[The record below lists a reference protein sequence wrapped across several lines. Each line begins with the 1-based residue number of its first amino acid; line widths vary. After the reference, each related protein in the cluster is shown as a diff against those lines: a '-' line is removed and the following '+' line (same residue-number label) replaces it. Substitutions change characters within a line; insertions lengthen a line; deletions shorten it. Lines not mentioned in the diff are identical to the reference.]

1 MVIKEKE
8 KMRKLLVMLLAFVA
22 LSAKA
27 QTREMYPAD
36 RTNRIFLSGLSSGIT
51 YSVSYALINSNRM
64 GRKNHLYP
72 VLITM
77 GTNIALGA
85 LSYAIDN
92 TNAVNKRQNI
102 TGWFG
107 GSIVTVTLL
116 RIGLN

>member
-1 MVIKEKE
+1 MVIKEEE
-8 KMRKLLVMLLAFVA
+8 KMKKLLVMLLAFVA
-22 LSAKA
+22 LGAKA

-36 RTNRIFLSGLSSGIT
+36 RTNRIFLSGLTSGIT

-72 VLITM
+72 ILITM

-85 LSYAIDN
+85 LSYTIDN

-102 TGWFG
+102 TGWVG
-107 GSIVTVTLL
+107 GSVVTITLL

>member
-1 MVIKEKE
+1 MKKFLVI
-8 KMRKLLVMLLAFVA
+8 LLCLLA
-22 LSAKA
+22 LGAKA
-27 QTREMYPAD
+27 QTRVMYPED
-36 RTNRIFLSGLSSGIT
+36 RTNRIFLSGLTSGIT
-51 YSVSYALINSNRM
+51 YSVSYALINSDRV

-72 VLITM
+72 ILITM
-77 GTNIALGA
+77 GTNIALGT

-102 TGWFG
+102 IGWVG

>member
-1 MVIKEKE
+1 
-8 KMRKLLVMLLAFVA
+8 MLLAFVA

-27 QTREMYPAD
+27 QTRVMYPAD
-36 RTNRIFLSGLSSGIT
+36 RCNRIFLSGLTSGIT
-51 YSVSYALINSNRM
+51 YSVSYSLLNNNV
-64 GRKNHLYP
+64 GYKKHLYP
-72 VLITM
+72 ILITM

>member
-1 MVIKEKE
+1 
-8 KMRKLLVMLLAFVA
+8 MLLAFGA

-27 QTREMYPAD
+27 QTRVMYPAD
-36 RTNRIFLSGLSSGIT
+36 RCNRIFVSGLTSGIT
-51 YSVSYALINSNRM
+51 YSVSYSLFNNNV
-64 GRKNHLYP
+64 GYKKHLYP
-72 VLITM
+72 VLVTM

-85 LSYAIDN
+85 LSYAFDN
-92 TNAVNKRQNI
+92 TRAVNKRQNI

>member
-1 MVIKEKE
+1 MK
-8 KMRKLLVMLLAFVA
+8 KLLVMLLVFMA

-36 RTNRIFLSGLSSGIT
+36 RCNRIFVSGLTSGIT
-51 YSVSYALINSNRM
+51 YSVSYTLFNNNV
-64 GRKNHLYP
+64 GYKKHLYP
-72 VLITM
+72 ILVTM

>member
-1 MVIKEKE
+1 MK
-8 KMRKLLVMLLAFVA
+8 KLLVMLLGLVA
-22 LSAKA
+22 LKASA

-36 RTNRIFLSGLSSGIT
+36 RCNRIFLSGLTSGIT
-51 YSVSYALINSNRM
+51 YSVSYTLFNNNV
-64 GRKNHLYP
+64 GYKKHLYP
-72 VLITM
+72 ILVTM

-102 TGWFG
+102 TGWVG
-107 GSIVTVTLL
+107 GSIVTITLL

>member
-1 MVIKEKE
+1 MK
-8 KMRKLLVMLLAFVA
+8 RLLVILLAFVA

-36 RTNRIFLSGLSSGIT
+36 RCNRIFVSGLTSGIT
-51 YSVSYALINSNRM
+51 YSVSYSLLNNNV
-64 GRKNHLYP
+64 GYKKHLYP
-72 VLITM
+72 ILVTM

>member
-1 MVIKEKE
+1 MK
-8 KMRKLLVMLLAFVA
+8 KLLVMLLAFVA

-27 QTREMYPAD
+27 QTRVMYPAD
-36 RTNRIFLSGLSSGIT
+36 RCNRIFLSGLTSGIT
-51 YSVSYALINSNRM
+51 YSVSYSLLNNNV
-64 GRKNHLYP
+64 GYKKHLYP
-72 VLITM
+72 ILITM

>member
-1 MVIKEKE
+1 MK
-8 KMRKLLVMLLAFVA
+8 KLLIILLTLISLN
-22 LSAKA
+22 LSA

-36 RTNRIFLSGLSSGIT
+36 RCNRVFFSGLSSAIT
-51 YSVSYALINSNRM
+51 YSVSYGLLNENF
-64 GRKNHLYP
+64 GRKKHLYP
-72 VLITM
+72 MMITV

>member
-1 MVIKEKE
+1 MK
-8 KMRKLLVMLLAFVA
+8 RLLLSLFLLVC

-27 QTREMYPAD
+27 QVMYPAD
-36 RTNRIFLSGLSSGIT
+36 RCNRIFVSGLTSGIT
-51 YSVSYALINSNRM
+51 YSVSYSLFNNNV
-64 GRKNHLYP
+64 GYKKHLYP
-72 VLITM
+72 VLVTM

-85 LSYAIDN
+85 LSYAFDN
-92 TNAVNKRQNI
+92 TRAVNKRQNI